1 MAKKL
6 LISVLFCFFVYT
18 SQSFTQITQAHKHR
32 SIEPGAIQESA
43 EQSASTKLVITGIL
57 VDDSGNPVAN
67 GHISVLGPEYSF
79 VVIDGHWIRIDTKTD
94 EKGCFKLEVDRDKFP
109 QDICIAIIYKE
120 PGSDSGRHLPL
131 INKEGKP
138 LELKIDLETKELDLG
153 KVKMKKK

>member
-1 MAKKL
+1 MPYAFYRDTVNKL
-6 LISVLFCFFVYT
+6 NAT
-18 SQSFTQITQAHKHR
+18 
-32 SIEPGAIQESA
+32 ESA
-43 EQSASTKLVITGIL
+43 RLLKV
-57 VDDSGNPVAN
+57 
-67 GHISVLGPEYSF
+67 F
-79 VVIDGHWIRIDTKTD
+79 IDLAFYWIRIDTKTD

-138 LELKIDLETKELDLG
+138 LELKMDLETKELDLG